1 MTKLDFLL
9 RWRLPINVFHRKV
22 ALSTYHRYE
31 CKSIDFLIASGMSI
45 ICFLALRAVTGRSV
59 RFFRENEDKFRDHDE
74 TSGSVKSRLAGKY
87 LSSDYRNL
95 FNLVTH
101 HGERKVGDI
110 FHRALL
116 TIMMIKYHSAVPNI
130 FYQSFTVAVVVVP
143 VAVMFP
149 ASYC

>member
-1 MTKLDFLL
+1 
-9 RWRLPINVFHRKV
+9 
-22 ALSTYHRYE
+22 
-31 CKSIDFLIASGMSI
+31 MSI

-130 FYQSFTVAVVVVP
+130 FYLSFTVAVVVVV